1 MLVGVM
7 LMVVQM
13 IMWNRAGTL
22 VDGDGFDLIVMVHQ
36 RLVAFLLE

>member
-1 MLVGVM
+1 MFMGVM
-7 LMVVQM
+7 LVIVQM

-36 RLVAFLLE
+36 RLVGFLLE